1 MKKSILTFTL
11 LCSTITTVAAQDISP
26 SKYKFGAILSTNI
39 FGFNDDFEP
48 NGQKL
53 KEGEIA
59 KLKVK
64 RNNEFITLDVVVK
77 YGMKEKKHVLR
88 WMKNK

>member
-1 MKKSILTFTL
+1 M
-11 LCSTITTVAAQDISP
+11 CSTSVFVQGEDFSYATQINSVSNYC
-26 SKYKFGAILSTNI
+26 SGNV
-39 FGFNDDFEP
+39 FEP

-53 KEGEIA
+53 KDGEIA

-64 RNNEFITLDVVVK
+64 RNNEVITLDVVVK

-88 WMKNK
+88 WMETKK